1 MIELPKEAKRELRPS
16 IRRFFTEHLEE
27 EIGDLKADLLL
38 DFCLKE
44 ICPTVYNL
52 AIRDAQAQLQ
62 RNVAELDETC
72 YHSEQTFWK

>member
-1 MIELPKEAKRELRPS
+1 MIEIPREAKRELLTS
-16 IRRFFTEHLEE
+16 IRRFFAEHMEE
-27 EIGDLKADLLL
+27 DIGDLKADLVLE
-38 DFCLKE
+38 FCLKE

-72 YHSEQTFWK
+72 YHPEKTFWS